1 MQSEKRIKCSV
12 KLEICTIIVFWR
24 EVEMVLMD
32 FNECCTPLGRA
43 MSVTGGEDSDAGADA
58 PAAGR
63 AFRATGVVS
72 APRESSEK
80 SLSGLLTERA
90 RDAKRRDRGA
100 EVARRDLAAEVA
112 RAGVRAVGLG
122 SADGSLS
129 DLIVGIGEAIL
140 ECARRE
146 GATGRIRSVLDSI
159 KVTGGEGGEAAAKKV
174 VGMAL
179 ISTEW
184 EKIGNSI
191 GSI

>member
-146 GATGRIRSVLDSI
+146 CATGRIRSVLDSI